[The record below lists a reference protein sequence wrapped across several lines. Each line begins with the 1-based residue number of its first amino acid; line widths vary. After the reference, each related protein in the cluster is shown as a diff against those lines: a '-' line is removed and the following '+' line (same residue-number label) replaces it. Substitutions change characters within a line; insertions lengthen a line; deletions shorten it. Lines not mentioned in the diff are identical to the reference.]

1 MYDAR
6 VARGEPAP
14 SVYTPPYTC
23 KTDPRIPPLNTL
35 HRSKLAYKLRRDPP
49 EPELRHPRAD
59 AAGLGASHRQCLR
72 FVHSYCLLRVSW
84 WATHSREGCR
94 HLCRDLGETYQVS
107 SASCSAGYA
116 TGCSEV
122 DTRWGCCCLSAWK
135 TAVVLPPM
143 AHHTAQHLRALQSPV
158 PRFGEQSQA
167 TPLAHRQP
175 PPRGAYPCVIAYLD
189 CSACCHTHVWA
200 HDKHVYCSSRQ
211 SLREPSSYLV
221 HAAGAMPEPDAEQP
235 PPPQRGNVE
244 NDAIGPGS
252 EPMEPEDGLQGSSQK
267 EPLSHGIGRMCRG
280 ARQF

>member
-1 MYDAR
+1 M
-6 VARGEPAP
+6 
-14 SVYTPPYTC
+14 
-23 KTDPRIPPLNTL
+23 
-35 HRSKLAYKLRRDPP
+35 
-49 EPELRHPRAD
+49 
-59 AAGLGASHRQCLR
+59 
-72 FVHSYCLLRVSW
+72 SW

-94 HLCRDLGETYQVS
+94 HLCRDLGGTYQVS

-135 TAVVLPPM
+135 AAVVLPPM
-143 AHHTAQHLRALQSPV
+143 AHHTAQHLRAPQSPV

-189 CSACCHTHVWA
+189 CSACCHTHVCA
-200 HDKHVYCSSRQ
+200 HAKHVYCSSRQ

-235 PPPQRGNVE
+235 PPP
-244 NDAIGPGS
+244 
-252 EPMEPEDGLQGSSQK
+252 PEGERRERRHRPRFRADGTRRRTSGELAKRAPFALLEECAGQTTAT
-267 EPLSHGIGRMCRG
+267 HRG
-280 ARQF
+280 ARQFQWQGP